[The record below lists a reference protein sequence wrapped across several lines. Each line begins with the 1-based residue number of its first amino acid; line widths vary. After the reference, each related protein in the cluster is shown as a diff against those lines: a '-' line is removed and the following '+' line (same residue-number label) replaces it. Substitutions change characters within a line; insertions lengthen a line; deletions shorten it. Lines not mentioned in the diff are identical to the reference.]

1 MTERLLDKFLESDS
15 MKQAE
20 LLAMLT
26 PEERHALLVILDA
39 ELDNPWARWQN
50 DPVGFVEQG
59 LGETLWSKQ
68 KEILTSLTQKNSS
81 SCLSRAWEISFSRE
95 SGSVV
100 VIYTSRRY
108 SSCNYNS
115 DHTSTGEKHYVAA
128 Y

>member
-68 KEILTSLTQKNSS
+68 KEILTSLTQNKRTVVPACHAPGKSH
-81 SCLSRAWEISFSRE
+81 LAARA
-95 SGSVV
+95 
-100 VIYTSRRY
+100 
-108 SSCNYNS
+108 
-115 DHTSTGEKHYVAA
+115 VAWLL
-128 Y
+128 